1 MTFHGEEGYINLLRK
16 ILEEGV
22 ERDDRTGVGT
32 LSLFGEQLRF
42 NLDGQF
48 PLLTTK
54 KVFTKAIIHELLFFI
69 KGSTDSKILEKE
81 NVNIWK
87 WNTTREFLDDR
98 NLTDYEEG
106 DLGPMYGFNWRHF
119 NAEYEGCDKDYTGAG
134 LDQLQN
140 VINEIKNN
148 PDSRRL
154 LITTFNP
161 SVIEK
166 SCLMPCHGISVQ
178 FYVNDGYLSCMMNQR
193 SCDTMLG
200 LPFNIT
206 SYAMLT
212 YMIAYIC
219 DLKPKELIIST
230 GDTHIYTNHMNQVKE
245 QITRKPFIFPQLK
258 IKRNILNIDDFKYE
272 DFEIIEYKCHPG
284 IKTQMAV

>member
-258 IKRNILNIDDFKYE
+258 IKRNILNIEDFKYE

-284 IKTQMAV
+284 IKTPMAV

>member
-284 IKTQMAV
+284 IKTPMAV